1 MKYLLLIFVL
11 MSCSAT
17 MVAQW
22 TKQVCILDVTVRNAE
37 TNNSRQASLQHALQV
52 TGVSYLQE
60 ENLEVALNYPVV
72 FIPRILETTFT
83 QPERDSLQ
91 NYVASGG
98 VVVSSVLRDTLL
110 YNLFGVSSEVS
121 ADNRFSISFD
131 TTAMPTLFYQMD
143 DSLEVTVSLGRAS
156 QLVTFTS
163 RSYQPVTA
171 TVLGMYDDGS
181 NAFFVNQYGSGKAYL
196 LGCDFRD
203 VIFRNFIGADNNAHR
218 TYSNGFEPTTDV
230 FMFLLRNVCRIHVP
244 QLVRCHTQPADA
256 QTTVMITHDIDS
268 GTALDT
274 MWLFADLEQSRNIR
288 CSYNITTRY
297 FSDAWMAP
305 FYLSSWNKIQ
315 YVKLKGHTLSSH
327 SVGHFPDFYVDS
339 IFPLGTTG
347 NTPLNYNPYYNGV
360 ATVGGSILGEL
371 EVSKHLIETD
381 HGVFVQGFRAGHLG
395 YPKQLPLGLDTL
407 GYLYNSTFSAN
418 DILTNFPFFAVNNKN
433 FSGRVT
439 NVLEIPMTISDV
451 FSSNPINDTNYRQKV
466 DVWTKVTRK
475 NAANHAPTVLLIHP
489 NRQYKVE
496 AQRGFLDSLQQGVNI
511 MPLEEYGAY
520 WRNRLATPFS
530 IVFSGDTLF
539 IRLENWNVDSRLSYI
554 VENDAQ
560 YLHIQFQDLNGTVL
574 PFHRVPWQQG
584 AGLYMSSYLLNHSGK
599 ETTMPDVMLKVYPN
613 PSGGKFFLACPVCK
627 GAQISIYSMTG
638 ALVYQSDFESNIERM
653 EVSFPEPGMYI
664 ISVSN
669 YEFTATSKIL
679 IR

>member
-1 MKYLLLIFVL
+1 M
-11 MSCSAT
+11 
-17 MVAQW
+17 
-22 TKQVCILDVTVRNAE
+22 DVGVRNAE

-52 TGVSYLQE
+52 TGISFVQE
-60 ENLEVALNYPVV
+60 VNMSTALNYPVI
-72 FIPRILETTFT
+72 FIPRILQTTFT

-91 NYVASGG
+91 NYVVNGG
-98 VVVSSVLRDTLL
+98 VVVTSVLRDTLL
-110 YNLFGVSSEVS
+110 YNLFGVNAEVS

-131 TTAMPTLFYQMD
+131 TTALPPLFYQID
-143 DSLEVTVSLGRAS
+143 DSLEFTISLGRAS
-156 QLVTFTS
+156 QMVTFTS

-181 NAFFVNQYGSGKAYL
+181 SAFFVNHYGVGRTYM

-203 VIFRNFIGADNNAHR
+203 VIFRNIIGADNNAHR

-230 FMFLLRNVCRIHVP
+230 FMFLLRNVCRIHVS

-274 MWLFADLEQSRNIR
+274 MWLFADFEQSRNIR

-327 SVGHFPDFYVDS
+327 SVGHFPDFYVDA
-339 IFPLGTTG
+339 IFPLGVLG
-347 NTPLNYNPYYNGV
+347 NTAFNYTPYYNGV
-360 ATVGGSILGEL
+360 STSGGSILGEL
-371 EVSKHLIETD
+371 EVSKHLIEND

-395 YPKQLPLGLDTL
+395 YPKLLPLGLDTL

-418 DILTNFPFFAVNNKN
+418 DILTNFPFYSINERI

-439 NVLEIPMTISDV
+439 NVLEVPMTISDV
-451 FSSNPINDTNYRQKV
+451 FSSDPINDTNYRQKV
-466 DVWTKVTRK
+466 AVWNSVTRK
-475 NAANHAPTVLLIHP
+475 NAANNAPTVLLIHP

-496 AQRGFLDSLQQGVNI
+496 AQKEFLDSLQQGVNI
-511 MPLEEYGAY
+511 VPLEEYGAY

-530 IVFSGDTLF
+530 VRVSGDTLF
-539 IRLENWNVDSRLSYI
+539 VRLEHWNVDNRLSYV
-554 VENDAQ
+554 VENDVQ
-560 YLHIQFQDLNGTVL
+560 YVYIQFQDAIGTVL
-574 PFHRVPWQQG
+574 PFYRVNWQEG
-584 AGLYMSSYLLNHSGK
+584 AGLYVSAYLMNLNQTVPAAP
-599 ETTMPDVMLKVYPN
+599 EVLLKVYPN
-613 PSGGKFFLACPVCK
+613 PSAGKFFLACPVCS
-627 GAQISIYSMTG
+627 GAEITIHSLNGEKVHQ
-638 ALVYQSDFESNIERM
+638 AVLQSNIERM
-653 EVSFPEPGMYI
+653 EVDFPEPGMYI
-664 ISVSN
+664 VTVTRRDFSAS
-669 YEFTATSKIL
+669 SKIM